1 MKTRKI
7 VLLVSIL
14 LLSIVLVLQLIFSG
28 GSKIRYINLKEA
40 PSEVTIEKNGSE
52 TIKVTKK
59 SDDLYILQDVLN
71 ADTAYASSIFSEIQ
85 YLKIIDTVANSV
97 TEEGELE
104 RYGLNPQSL
113 ITVSAK
119 KDGKVLR
126 TIRIGKEAASG
137 SQTYAQLDNSKD
149 VVLVSGSLRSYYD
162 KTLEDLIKAE
172 EEAPDETLVP
182 DKGILDVNTV
192 AQ

>member
-59 SDDLYILQDVLN
+59 DDLYILQDVLN

-172 EEAPDETLVP
+172 EEVSDETLVP